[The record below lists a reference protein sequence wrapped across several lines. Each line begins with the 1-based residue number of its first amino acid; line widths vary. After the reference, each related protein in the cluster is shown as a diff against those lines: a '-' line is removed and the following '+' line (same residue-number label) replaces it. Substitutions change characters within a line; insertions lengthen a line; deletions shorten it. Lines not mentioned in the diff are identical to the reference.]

1 MITISESGL
10 TFGEFSEDCL
20 YHIEKSA
27 YILTLEHVKIAEF
40 IEYRKK
46 PQSNNQLLIIEA
58 KSSIPKESEQFWDEI
73 KDKLLNSLTLLFT
86 GALKRH
92 PLIFDELPQN
102 FKALDW
108 ETLDIKLLLVIPTIP
123 TIPTEYL
130 APITDQFRKELV
142 TLRQIWGIPPLSIVV
157 LNADKA
163 RQYHLAMP

>member
-40 IEYRKK
+40 IEYRNN

-58 KSSIPKESEQFWDEI
+58 KSSIPKESEQFWAEI

-102 FKALDW
+102 FKTLDW
-108 ETLDIKLLLVIPTIP
+108 EMLDIKLLLVIP

-142 TLRQIWGIPPLSIVV
+142 TLRQIWGISPLSIVV

>member
-1 MITISESGL
+1 
-10 TFGEFSEDCL
+10 
-20 YHIEKSA
+20 
-27 YILTLEHVKIAEF
+27 
-40 IEYRKK
+40 
-46 PQSNNQLLIIEA
+46 
-58 KSSIPKESEQFWDEI
+58 
-73 KDKLLNSLTLLFT
+73 
-86 GALKRH
+86 
-92 PLIFDELPQN
+92 LPQN